1 MQPALG
7 SVQFPSLIGL
17 PTRCLLPIT
26 AAQADK
32 QVGGTAGRRP
42 TIPGSKME
50 LGMDVGREGREK
62 GLSAERQMFL
72 TER

>member
-32 QVGGTAGRRP
+32 HVGRTEDRRL
-42 TIPGSKME
+42 TILRSKM
-50 LGMDVGREGREK
+50 
-62 GLSAERQMFL
+62 
-72 TER
+72 